1 MATLTGFLG
10 AFPATDT
17 GEAGS
22 RMRGAAFA
30 TALDDMPAW
39 AVAAACRDWLRG
51 EHGAGGENYAFA
63 PSPPQL
69 RRLAARHIAIAKG
82 RAATLEALAS
92 AVVEPEYSDEHRRQ
106 MLGRLAALRLVTDPA
121 A

>member
-17 GEAGS
+17 GEAAGQ
-22 RMRGAAFA
+22 MRGAAFA

-51 EHGAGGENYAFA
+51 EHGTGDERYAFA

-69 RRLAARHIAIAKG
+69 RRLAARHLTIARG
-82 RAATLEALAS
+82 RAATLDALAG
-92 AVVEPEYSDEHRRQ
+92 AVVEPEFSDEHRRQ
-106 MLGRLAALRLVTDPA
+106 MLGRLASLRLVTDPA